1 MRAMAQWWAA
11 PTRRTMFARDMHARV
26 RRQARP
32 CQRLPWES
40 RARVSSRPVRRQ
52 ELDGCRARS
61 TTAVKP
67 RSRVDASRRTFCHHL
82 HESVQCTHWPDAGP
96 RRLNRAPSQADLALL
111 RQVTPAGASL
121 GETASAVP
129 TAGWKYLASPRAEDP
144 KERPNP
150 GVVKRESWGGVQRIA
165 WRYRDALK
173 GTTHHGLP
181 CAPPLHQVRPRDPGS
196 LRPARPGR
204 QGPPTF
210 ASHLPAP
217 TPRRRLAADLVC
229 VPSGTGGGSLA
240 CWSVTAT

>member
-1 MRAMAQWWAA
+1 MTAQDAHAAVVTDGRVHMRAMAQWWAA
-11 PTRRTMFARDMHARV
+11 PMRRTIFARDMHARV

-129 TAGWKYLASPRAEDP
+129 TAGWKYLASPPRGPTRSHESASP
-144 KERPNP
+144 AARLP
-150 GVVKRESWGGVQRIA
+150 GHGPGFTAACGRLIA
-165 WRYRDALK
+165 SPTASRMTSAA
-173 GTTHHGLP
+173 TT
-181 CAPPLHQVRPRDPGS
+181 
-196 LRPARPGR
+196 
-204 QGPPTF
+204 
-210 ASHLPAP
+210 
-217 TPRRRLAADLVC
+217 
-229 VPSGTGGGSLA
+229 
-240 CWSVTAT
+240 

>member
-61 TTAVKP
+61 TTAVNP

-121 GETASAVP
+121 GETASAVF
-129 TAGWKYLASPRAEDP
+129 TAGWKKKERKKTDNPREGWEDGTPPPHRDFLRRGECGANRRPPLGVCLFLSLFAVCRRFSLQPSCFVVLMHGLLKRKKTDNPRAA
-144 KERPNP
+144 
-150 GVVKRESWGGVQRIA
+150 GAIA
-165 WRYRDALK
+165 RDA
-173 GTTHHGLP
+173 
-181 CAPPLHQVRPRDPGS
+181 
-196 LRPARPGR
+196 
-204 QGPPTF
+204 
-210 ASHLPAP
+210 
-217 TPRRRLAADLVC
+217 
-229 VPSGTGGGSLA
+229 
-240 CWSVTAT
+240 

>member
-129 TAGWKYLASPRAEDP
+129 TAGWKYLASPKGDHFRGAE
-144 KERPNP
+144 
-150 GVVKRESWGGVQRIA
+150 GTVV
-165 WRYRDALK
+165 
-173 GTTHHGLP
+173 H
-181 CAPPLHQVRPRDPGS
+181 S
-196 LRPARPGR
+196 LRLTKITANRTCDLAKSRFFLDSARGSHNHPARAYREPCPAELPLSTHPACGGCTGGAAPGHSRPTPGR
-204 QGPPTF
+204 YCGARPPG
-210 ASHLPAP
+210 AGSRSPA
-217 TPRRRLAADLVC
+217 
-229 VPSGTGGGSLA
+229 
-240 CWSVTAT
+240 

>member
-129 TAGWKYLASPRAEDP
+129 TAGWKYLASPALASTDHASLFHRGGSVWKKDFSLRMLEPPARACAVNS
-144 KERPNP
+144 RRGLNFT
-150 GVVKRESWGGVQRIA
+150 
-165 WRYRDALK
+165 ALSRSPR
-173 GTTHHGLP
+173 LVWNA
-181 CAPPLHQVRPRDPGS
+181 APPR
-196 LRPARPGR
+196 
-204 QGPPTF
+204 
-210 ASHLPAP
+210 AS
-217 TPRRRLAADLVC
+217 T
-229 VPSGTGGGSLA
+229 
-240 CWSVTAT
+240 

>member
-129 TAGWKYLASPRAEDP
+129 TAGWKYLARANLTGFSCE
-144 KERPNP
+144 ERR
-150 GVVKRESWGGVQRIA
+150 RETDLSYQTRCRTTSSTLTTSDRNVS
-165 WRYRDALK
+165 ALW
-173 GTTHHGLP
+173 L
-181 CAPPLHQVRPRDPGS
+181 CCLLH
-196 LRPARPGR
+196 
-204 QGPPTF
+204 
-210 ASHLPAP
+210 SHL
-217 TPRRRLAADLVC
+217 T
-229 VPSGTGGGSLA
+229 
-240 CWSVTAT
+240 

>member
-1 MRAMAQWWAA
+1 MAQWWAA

-129 TAGWKYLASPRAEDP
+129 TAGWKYLASLE
-144 KERPNP
+144 
-150 GVVKRESWGGVQRIA
+150 GVVNLCELVSCEDRPAICLGSLPACLGSLGRVTG
-165 WRYRDALK
+165 RDVVVE
-173 GTTHHGLP
+173 GP
-181 CAPPLHQVRPRDPGS
+181 CGEAPQPISAPAARAPPRRTTTSSSTHATRCLKRVFVAHAV
-196 LRPARPGR
+196 GR
-204 QGPPTF
+204 CHV
-210 ASHLPAP
+210 S
-217 TPRRRLAADLVC
+217 
-229 VPSGTGGGSLA
+229 
-240 CWSVTAT
+240 

>member
-1 MRAMAQWWAA
+1 MVTDGRVHMRAMAQWWAA

-129 TAGWKYLASPRAEDP
+129 TAGWKYLASV
-144 KERPNP
+144 ER
-150 GVVKRESWGGVQRIA
+150 VMFVFCERCFSV
-165 WRYRDALK
+165 ALGK
-173 GTTHHGLP
+173 GLG
-181 CAPPLHQVRPRDPGS
+181 CARVILTQALLMLID
-196 LRPARPGR
+196 
-204 QGPPTF
+204 
-210 ASHLPAP
+210 
-217 TPRRRLAADLVC
+217 
-229 VPSGTGGGSLA
+229 
-240 CWSVTAT
+240 